1 MKHKCLRKG
10 IITLCLMLCFSV
22 TSPLL
27 FAAPF
32 TAYAA
37 EAEIKL
43 NVKSKTIVKGK
54 QYALKVYNLTENQ
67 TVSFKSEDDSV
78 ASVNEKGVVTALA
91 VGTTKITVTI
101 ANKETKETFT
111 LQCDIIVGPPAISI
125 QFSRLNYDLIVGQ
138 RVFIEKILQPLNT
151 VEDAKFLSLDKNIAT
166 VSTGGFITAKNIGS
180 TFIVAQIDNGAFAIC
195 QVVVTDSVAVVDEP
209 VFDDTATINEIASAS
224 VESQGRSFE
233 PALEEE
239 VESDFESFLKR
250 LNANF
255 ANGDNASENTDTT
268 TK

>member
-67 TVSFKSEDDSV
+67 TVSFKSEDDSI
-78 ASVNEKGVVTALA
+78 ASVNGTGVVTALS

-125 QFSRLNYDLIVGQ
+125 QFSRLNYDLTVGQ

-151 VEDAKFLSLDKNIAT
+151 VEEAKFLSLDKNIAT
-166 VSTGGFITAKNIGS
+166 VSTRGFITARNIGS
-180 TFIVAQIDNGAFAIC
+180 TIIIAQIDNGAFAIC
-195 QVVVTDSVAVVDEP
+195 QVVVTDPVINEKQV
-209 VFDDTATINEIASAS
+209 VFDDTATINEITNASFAI
-224 VESQGRSFE
+224 QGRSLE
-233 PALEEE
+233 PSSEEL
-239 VESDFESFLKR
+239 ESDFESFLKR

>member
-27 FAAPF
+27 FSAPL

-43 NVKSKTIVKGK
+43 NVKSKAIVKGK

-78 ASVNEKGVVTALA
+78 ASVNEKGVVTALS
-91 VGTTKITVTI
+91 VGNTKVTVTV
-101 ANKETKETFT
+101 ANKDTKETVI

-125 QFSRLNYDLIVGQ
+125 QFSRLNYELTVGQ

-151 VEDAKFLSLDKNIAT
+151 VEDAKFLSFDKNIAT
-166 VSTGGFITAKNIGS
+166 VSTGGFITAKSIGS
-180 TFIVAQIDNGAFAIC
+180 TYIFAQIDNGAFAVC
-195 QVVVTDSVAVVDEP
+195 QVVVIDPTAIEDDSMM
-209 VFDDTATINEIASAS
+209 FDDTATINDIAG
-224 VESQGRSFE
+224 VQGRSSN
-233 PALEEE
+233 PDLEDKEN
-239 VESDFESFLKR
+239 SDFEDFLKR

>member
-22 TSPLL
+22 TSPFL
-27 FAAPF
+27 FATPF

-78 ASVNEKGVVTALA
+78 ATVNENGVVTALS
-91 VGTTKITVTI
+91 VGTTKISVTVT
-101 ANKETKETFT
+101 NKETKETST

-125 QFSRLNYDLIVGQ
+125 QFSRLSYELTIGQ

-151 VEDAKFLSLDKNIAT
+151 VEEAKFLSLDKNIAT
-166 VSTGGFITAKNIGS
+166 VSTGGFITAKNVGS
-180 TFIVAQIDNGAFAIC
+180 TYIIAQIDNGAFAVC
-195 QVVVTDSVAVVDEP
+195 QVFVTEPSVVDEP
-209 VFDDTATINEIASAS
+209 VLEDDTATINDIAGI
-224 VESQGRSFE
+224 QGRSLE
-233 PALEEE
+233 PASEDKEN
-239 VESDFESFLKR
+239 SDFEDFLKR

-255 ANGDNASENTDTT
+255 ANGDNASDNTDTT